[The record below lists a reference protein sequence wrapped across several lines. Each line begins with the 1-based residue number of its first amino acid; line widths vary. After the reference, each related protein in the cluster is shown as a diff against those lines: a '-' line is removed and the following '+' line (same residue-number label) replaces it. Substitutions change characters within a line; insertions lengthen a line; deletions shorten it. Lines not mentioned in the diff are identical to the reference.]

1 MKQRITGK
9 RLLALLLSLTL
20 TMSMTLTSIA
30 TSENPEQTGS
40 EQVEVALY
48 TALEDGRST
57 SVANVSGGGSY
68 VKGMAVTVSAEA
80 KEGLTFQGWHK
91 DTFNGDLVSADATYT
106 FSATADTT
114 LVAVYKAT
122 KNVSLTV
129 TAAGFTVNDKVGTSG
144 ELIDCPFGETVNL
157 VYTGTEGFLY
167 WKNVSGKVVSKSA
180 AYTFPIVSSIELT
193 AVTRADAENTAYVE
207 FLSAYGQVMQ
217 AATWTADGTGYA
229 LPAGP
234 AKAGCTFQ
242 KWSVDGQTTATVD
255 SILQLI
261 KDGETRITLNPVY
274 KESKKSYTVT
284 VNYSGVTHDVDSYTI
299 EEGKSQLITATEVAD
314 ATFSYW
320 SDAATG
326 GNVLSYNRDY
336 RVYAS
341 KDMTLYAV
349 YNQTG
354 VTAAPVIRITN
365 TDAWTNGSKNMLSF
379 EATRGIPS
387 GYTLVEHGML
397 VSKTVETPNADQEGV
412 IKLVSNDSASN
423 GVYIANVSVGTRIL
437 KVYARG
443 YMVVKNN
450 ATGKYQTVYSDS
462 VTGNYPYLPQNRLYD
477 VLQDFEGSGVDWIYT
492 ANGASYQYV
501 ENHQQSGAKSVKL
514 NEPGDWSEV
523 DMFLLKDGKRLT
535 EEDWRGY
542 EYIKLYVYSEN
553 ANQLYL
559 YNHKFDLQ
567 VGENILTIRPEE
579 VIAQLGGYKEI
590 GTFWFQLR
598 PGTIYLDSIIG
609 VYPELPDTEKTE
621 YFPANREYD
630 VLQDFEG
637 SGVDWI
643 QTANGASYQYVE
655 NHQQSG
661 AKSVKLNEPGDW
673 SEVDMFLLKDGKR
686 LTEED
691 WRGYEYIKLY
701 VYSENA
707 NQLYLYNHK
716 FDLQV
721 GANVLTI
728 SPEKVITQIEGYK
741 EIGTFWFQL
750 RPGTIYVDSIIGVY
764 PEGYVDVT
772 GYLPDNS
779 LNYDML
785 QDFEGSGIR
794 YSDSG
799 LDVEYGMRH
808 HLSGTKA
815 VKLTNNTTNGW
826 KGFTML
832 LLKSDGTRLE
842 QADWGKYQSIKMY
855 VYSVGANTIYLNS
868 IRQDLQNGAN
878 VIEISKDDFYAA
890 VIANGPGCKEY
901 DSEGAFF
908 CQLVNPGTIYIDSV
922 IANSPYE

>member
-567 VGENILTIRPEE
+567 VG
-579 VIAQLGGYKEI
+579 
-590 GTFWFQLR
+590 
-598 PGTIYLDSIIG
+598 
-609 VYPELPDTEKTE
+609 
-621 YFPANREYD
+621 
-630 VLQDFEG
+630 
-637 SGVDWI
+637 
-643 QTANGASYQYVE
+643 
-655 NHQQSG
+655 
-661 AKSVKLNEPGDW
+661 
-673 SEVDMFLLKDGKR
+673 
-686 LTEED
+686 
-691 WRGYEYIKLY
+691 
-701 VYSENA
+701 
-707 NQLYLYNHK
+707 
-716 FDLQV
+716 
-721 GANVLTI
+721 ANVLTI